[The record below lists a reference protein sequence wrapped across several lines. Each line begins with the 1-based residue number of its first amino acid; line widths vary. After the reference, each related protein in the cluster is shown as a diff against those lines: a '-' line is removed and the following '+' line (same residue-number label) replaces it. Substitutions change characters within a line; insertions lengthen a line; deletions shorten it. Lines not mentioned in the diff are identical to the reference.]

1 LGIGDWAQSPI
12 PNPQSPIPN
21 PHSGKYLVFQ
31 RFNKIYKIIYISK
44 IIIMETNS
52 NNFLPPSIAITQ
64 GLEPEIKITDFEQ
77 IENLGTGGYGKVN
90 LYRHKIT
97 GAEYAIKLI
106 DKTKF
111 ENKLQKELFARE
123 VEIMY
128 KIRHPNIVRLYTHF
142 EDESNCYIV
151 LEYIK
156 KGNLYKYT
164 QSMPNRVLDAA
175 TTANFVVDLVSSLYY
190 LHNMNPPIIHR
201 DIKPENLLLGNN
213 GQLKLTDFGGSN
225 YLKGS
230 VRFTTC
236 GTQIYHSPEM
246 LSKGGYDTRVDIW
259 AIGVLIFE
267 LMVGR
272 PPFKSDGE
280 HSMEDNIM
288 NLRINWPESMN
299 IYAKRL
305 ITDILK
311 VNPKERPTLENILDH
326 QFILNNVKNPKSR
339 LILPSEV
346 ELKPFIISRQIPGED
361 LIRPDELRSNLKK
374 RNEIIELENEEYKS
388 LYENL
393 KADFEKI
400 IKEKDE
406 LSMKKDEIEIK
417 IKTLKKYIEESKKM
431 YEKEIDEIINKYL
444 EAMKNISM
452 KEEENKSLKQDINLL
467 EKQNEKLK
475 KEINDIE
482 INNESKIKKFNDDIK
497 LYKDRM
503 NQIFQGKLKDKSEI
517 EPHLLEYS
525 DNSILSIYKKEND
538 NLKKQNSKYLEKI
551 EELEQKL
558 KTKLENLDNKETK
571 KSNTLYKL
579 LKEKED
585 ELDKKNIH
593 INKLYDVLADISNFM
608 NKITIKNFQFFYEGN
623 SFNNIENIKKLLY
636 NIQPRPKSNVR
647 SSSNSKGESSSNK
660 RNTNIQRISES
671 INYYN

>member
-1 LGIGDWAQSPI
+1 
-12 PNPQSPIPN
+12 
-21 PHSGKYLVFQ
+21 
-31 RFNKIYKIIYISK
+31 
-44 IIIMETNS
+44 METS
-52 NNFLPPSIAITQ
+52 TNNFLPQSISVAQ
-64 GLEPEIKITDFEQ
+64 GLEPEVKITDFEQ
-77 IENLGTGGYGKVN
+77 LANLGIGGYGKVN
-90 LYRHKIT
+90 LYRHKVT

-142 EDESNCYIV
+142 EDESNCYIA

-156 KGNLYKYT
+156 KGNLYSYT

-326 QFILNNVKNPKSR
+326 Q
-339 LILPSEV
+339 
-346 ELKPFIISRQIPGED
+346 
-361 LIRPDELRSNLKK
+361 
-374 RNEIIELENEEYKS
+374 
-388 LYENL
+388 LY
-393 KADFEKI
+393 
-400 IKEKDE
+400 
-406 LSMKKDEIEIK
+406 
-417 IKTLKKYIEESKKM
+417 
-431 YEKEIDEIINKYL
+431 
-444 EAMKNISM
+444 
-452 KEEENKSLKQDINLL
+452 
-467 EKQNEKLK
+467 
-475 KEINDIE
+475 
-482 INNESKIKKFNDDIK
+482 
-497 LYKDRM
+497 
-503 NQIFQGKLKDKSEI
+503 
-517 EPHLLEYS
+517 
-525 DNSILSIYKKEND
+525 
-538 NLKKQNSKYLEKI
+538 
-551 EELEQKL
+551 
-558 KTKLENLDNKETK
+558 
-571 KSNTLYKL
+571 
-579 LKEKED
+579 
-585 ELDKKNIH
+585 
-593 INKLYDVLADISNFM
+593 
-608 NKITIKNFQFFYEGN
+608 
-623 SFNNIENIKKLLY
+623 
-636 NIQPRPKSNVR
+636 
-647 SSSNSKGESSSNK
+647 
-660 RNTNIQRISES
+660 
-671 INYYN
+671 

>member
-1 LGIGDWAQSPI
+1 
-12 PNPQSPIPN
+12 
-21 PHSGKYLVFQ
+21 
-31 RFNKIYKIIYISK
+31 
-44 IIIMETNS
+44 METNS

-579 LKEKED
+579 LKEKDD

-671 INYYN
+671 INY

>member
-1 LGIGDWAQSPI
+1 
-12 PNPQSPIPN
+12 
-21 PHSGKYLVFQ
+21 
-31 RFNKIYKIIYISK
+31 
-44 IIIMETNS
+44 METNS

-558 KTKLENLDNKETK
+558 KTKIEDLDNKETK

-671 INYYN
+671 INY